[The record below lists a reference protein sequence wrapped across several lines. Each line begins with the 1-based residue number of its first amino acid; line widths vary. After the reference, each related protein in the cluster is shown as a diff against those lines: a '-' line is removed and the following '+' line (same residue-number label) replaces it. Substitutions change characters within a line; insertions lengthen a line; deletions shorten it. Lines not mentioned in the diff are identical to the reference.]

1 MKSPIRQE
9 LIALAKDL
17 RLLYPQGMKPGTK
30 IPWRCSSIEAA
41 KRLQDVENIYGITLD
56 AELVKNTVNQY
67 VQSFGDNTQYMR
79 ILKYLIIKNG
89 ESDLKT
95 YMELLED
102 GQTIEN
108 QNNDWIS
115 NLK

>member
-1 MKSPIRQE
+1 MKRSIRPE
-9 LIALAKDL
+9 LIELAKEL

-41 KRLQDVENIYGITLD
+41 KRLQDVEDIYEITLEP
-56 AELVKNTVNQY
+56 ELVKNTVNQY
-67 VQSFGDNTQYMR
+67 IQSFGDNTQYMR

-89 ESDLKT
+89 SSDLKT

-102 GQTIEN
+102 GQSIEN